1 MRQFLMVA
9 AALVAGMLAGYWQ
22 PAGEVLRLQRE
33 LDGLRGQDCQ
43 RINPLRDFLGVQG
56 GAKAEPAPVPLPRV
70 GPAPG
75 SPGSAAG
82 TPAPVPVP
90 VEPAASEPTPEPSL
104 DPFDPAQVG
113 QAAALMD
120 ARRAQALAAL
130 TEQAGLDGEQRAAV
144 ERIFGEMD
152 QTVRASV
159 EGFVGEALEAGTV
172 QRRDALALGA
182 DLLDAAVV
190 AEDALWEALPP
201 EVMEGLD
208 PEVYNPINFVG
219 GDTVRALSRL
229 QDVAVEGM

>member
-43 RINPLRDFLGVQG
+43 RIDPLRDFLGVRG
-56 GAKAEPAPVPLPRV
+56 GGTAPKPAPGAVP

-75 SPGSAAG
+75 AGGPAPEPG
-82 TPAPVPVP
+82 PVPVP
-90 VEPAASEPTPEPSL
+90 EPAGGSGDAPPEPTP

-113 QAAALMD
+113 QAAELMD

-130 TEQAGLDGEQRAAV
+130 TEQAGLDEAQRAEV

-152 QTVRASV
+152 RGVRASV
-159 EGFVGEALEAGTV
+159 EGFVGEALASGTV

-229 QDVAVEGM
+229 QDVAVEGL